1 MAKKKKKDFKSN
13 IGGGSTRGT
22 YEPQDWEKE
31 INNPNK
37 KIQAKT
43 NGNRSKLVAGN
54 PSFDINET
62 PATRRTRKIRT
73 LQERGVGGEAGNASD
88 ILKKGIQLPD
98 IKAKKKKKKK
108 TGYA

>member
-37 KIQAKT
+37 KIQAKA
-43 NGNRSKLVAGN
+43 NSNRSKLAMAGPELPN
-54 PSFDINET
+54 IKTD
-62 PATRRTRKIRT
+62 
-73 LQERGVGGEAGNASD
+73 V
-88 ILKKGIQLPD
+88 KG
-98 IKAKKKKKKK
+98 
-108 TGYA
+108 